1 MNLSHL
7 ILLLVNIISR
17 DWVENEKRLQ
27 PKARFP
33 KAWSKLLAV
42 VNEMLKINSG
52 WKILVET
59 KTWLAS

>member
-17 DWVENEKRLQ
+17 DWVENENKFQ

-42 VNEMLKINSG
+42 VNEILKINPG
-52 WKILVET
+52 WKMLIEA